1 MSEQDSK
8 TDRPA
13 RLSPAYA
20 RSLELWPDPFDA
32 SEVPPPGILH
42 AWKQGGIRD
51 ADLSAQIGGSVDCGR
66 ALLVA
71 ELLEPESPEDDA
83 GVLPA
88 LRPEGPAQN
97 PKPGEL
103 WTTRRAVEAF
113 VDGVPHCRRWTF
125 SPVSVLLLNGP
136 HAAANDRVWRAI
148 AVSSLWPE
156 DERNASDIPVEAAG
170 ATFIAHRWL
179 EYPVS
184 ESQLHACIGIVSGE
198 TLASLE
204 KAEPVMPEESVEIA
218 RLLARCAFL
227 PATADARRLLL
238 DWQAEQAEL
247 LGLAYEPVASGER
260 QPAVGRR
267 IFHTTRRIET
277 AVSEVVAAHL
287 PLAARTPGSMTS
299 VALVLRGHL
308 RSFTREDI
316 ASQLDQACPSASSN
330 ILLEPSEKTAFAGPA
345 FAQWDV
351 SALHLPAQMPTLLFV
366 VLSPTRREILATG
379 HVRNGIATAVDCD
392 WEACQP
398 VIERWEEWVLLVFA
412 PPVA

>member
-32 SEVPPPGILH
+32 PEVPSPGILH

-51 ADLSAQIGGSVDCGR
+51 ADLSAQIAGSVDCGR

-71 ELLEPESPEDDA
+71 ELLEPESPEVA

-88 LRPEGPAQN
+88 LRPEGPAQH

-113 VDGVPHCRRWTF
+113 VDDVPHCRRWTF

-136 HAAANDRVWRAI
+136 HAGDDDRLWRAV

-184 ESQLHACIGIVSGE
+184 ESQLHACIGTVSGE

-204 KAEPVMPEESVEIA
+204 KAEPVIPEESVEIA
-218 RLLARCAFL
+218 RLLAKCAFL
-227 PATADARRLLL
+227 PATADARRLQRE
-238 DWQAEQAEL
+238 WWTEQAEL
-247 LGLAYEPVASGER
+247 LGLAYEPVSSGDR
-260 QPAVGRR
+260 QSVPARR
-267 IFHTTRRIET
+267 LFRSTRP
-277 AVSEVVAAHL
+277 VEVKVADAIAARVPL
-287 PLAARTPGSMTS
+287 PARTPGSMTS

-308 RSFTREDI
+308 RSFTRGDI
-316 ASQLDQACPSASSN
+316 ASQLDQASPPSSSG
-330 ILLEPSEKTAFAGPA
+330 ILLEPSEKTAFSGPA

-351 SALHLPAQMPTLLFV
+351 SALHLPAQIPTLLFV

-379 HVRNGIATAVDCD
+379 HVRNGIATATDCD
-392 WEACQP
+392 WVACQP
-398 VIERWEEWVLLVFA
+398 VIDRWEEWVLLVFA